1 MAQWIFRN
9 GAARLP
15 IALATVCAAI
25 AIPSPAA
32 AIDARCIT
40 VSDVVILGGE
50 ETMANKRLC
59 KSPGSARYDVV
70 EMATAVY
77 GAASTT
83 AAFEKAADPQLRAL
97 RGQIETL
104 GAKVRSTGSEESP
117 DSVALL
123 AAQGRF
129 IAMLAGKDRG
139 YAEAIAQFR
148 STVADIVATPEG
160 VAALAQY
167 NAGDEIGALAI
178 LDRLRAANDA
188 ARTIQSNIASAAEAR
203 RISEL
208 ALDARG

>member
-1 MAQWIFRN
+1 MAQRHYCTRTAPQPLI
-9 GAARLP
+9 GP
-15 IALATVCAAI
+15 IALAVIATAI
-25 AIPSPAA
+25 LGSIPSPAT

-50 ETMANKRLC
+50 ETIANKRLC

-97 RGQIETL
+97 RGQIESL
-104 GAKVRSTGSEESP
+104 GAKVRSAGDEASA
-117 DSVALL
+117 DNVALL

-148 STVADIVATPEG
+148 STVADIVGTPEG
-160 VAALAQY
+160 VAALAQ
-167 NAGDEIGALAI
+167 
-178 LDRLRAANDA
+178 
-188 ARTIQSNIASAAEAR
+188 
-203 RISEL
+203 
-208 ALDARG
+208 